1 MGNTKQTKIKGGD
14 ILSASEIGQY
24 HFCSVAWYLQRCGYK
39 PHSDLLEVGTK
50 KHKELGN
57 IVDSTQKYAKKSR
70 VLAIA
75 GYLLILIAILLF
87 LLEVMA
93 S

>member
-1 MGNTKQTKIKGGD
+1 MGNAIQTKLKEKD

-24 HFCSVAWYLQRCGYK
+24 HFCSIAWYLQRCGYK
-39 PHSDLLEVGTK
+39 PQSDLIEVGTK
-50 KHKELGN
+50 KHAELGN
-57 IVDSTQKYAKKSR
+57 IVDSTQKHMKKSR

-75 GYLLILIAILLF
+75 GYLLMAITIVLF
-87 LLEVMA
+87 LLEVMV

>member
-1 MGNTKQTKIKGGD
+1 MGNITQAKIKGRD

-24 HFCSVAWYLQRCGYK
+24 HFCSVAWYLQRCGYE
-39 PHSDLLEVGTK
+39 PQSALLEVGTK
-50 KHKELGN
+50 KHTELGN
-57 IVDSTQKYAKKSR
+57 IVDSTQKYVKKSR

-75 GYLLILIAILLF
+75 GYLLIAIAILLF
-87 LLEVMA
+87 LLEVMV